1 MQDFKQ
7 IIGNENIME
16 HLQHAIQAGKV
27 SHSYIIHGE
36 EGMGKKLIAS
46 AFAKTLQCEE
56 GGIQSCNHCK
66 SCMQAE
72 TNNHPDIIWV
82 THEKKSIGV
91 DDIRL
96 QVNSDIFVK
105 PYSSSYKIYIIDEAE
120 KLTEQAQNA
129 LLKTIEEP
137 PEYALF
143 LLLVSN
149 IATILPTILSRCIQL
164 NLRPVGKEAIMEY
177 LMTNHQIP
185 DYLAEI
191 AANFS
196 GGNVGKALRYASSEN
211 FDRMKDDVLH
221 ILKNIDDMELHEIIT
236 SLKNISENKEAID
249 DYIDLMIIWYRDV
262 LMFKATKNPNLLM
275 YKGELSSI
283 QNQAIRRSYENIDK
297 IIEALEKAKL
307 RLRAN
312 VNFDIAIELM
322 LLTIKENG
330 NG

>member
-7 IIGNENIME
+7 IIGNENIIGTYSMPTGRKS
-16 HLQHAIQAGKV
+16 LPLL
-27 SHSYIIHGE
+27 YYPWRRRY
-36 EGMGKKLIAS
+36 GKKLIAS

-56 GGIQSCNHCK
+56 VNTILYHCK

-72 TNNHPDIIWV
+72 TNNHRILSV

-211 FDRMKDDVLH
+211 FDL
-221 ILKNIDDMELHEIIT
+221 
-236 SLKNISENKEAID
+236 
-249 DYIDLMIIWYRDV
+249 
-262 LMFKATKNPNLLM
+262 
-275 YKGELSSI
+275 
-283 QNQAIRRSYENIDK
+283 
-297 IIEALEKAKL
+297 
-307 RLRAN
+307 
-312 VNFDIAIELM
+312 
-322 LLTIKENG
+322 
-330 NG
+330 

>member
-1 MQDFKQ
+1 
-7 IIGNENIME
+7 
-16 HLQHAIQAGKV
+16 
-27 SHSYIIHGE
+27 
-36 EGMGKKLIAS
+36 
-46 AFAKTLQCEE
+46 
-56 GGIQSCNHCK
+56 
-66 SCMQAE
+66 MQAE

-164 NLRPVGKEAIMEY
+164 NLILVGKEAIMEY

-236 SLKNISENKEAID
+236 SLKTYQKTKKRS
-249 DYIDLMIIWYRDV
+249 MII
-262 LMFKATKNPNLLM
+262 L
-275 YKGELSSI
+275 I
-283 QNQAIRRSYENIDK
+283 
-297 IIEALEKAKL
+297 
-307 RLRAN
+307 
-312 VNFDIAIELM
+312 
-322 LLTIKENG
+322 
-330 NG
+330 